1 MSEAQSFDYVGEI
14 WKIADYVRD
23 VIRPADY
30 NKLILPFAL
39 LRRLECA
46 LEPTREAVC
55 QAVEKYEASWGR
67 ENELYCNFSGKAFYN
82 VTRFRLNDLGVDH
95 TLEALSNYING
106 FSPNAREILN
116 KFKIR
121 ETCQDLENEHLLHEV
136 CMRFA
141 SFDLSPEKVS
151 DRMMSDIYEHLI
163 QRYGEEIAQGAED
176 FMTPKDVVRLAVNL
190 VFANEDDFLNSN
202 NGTVRRLYD
211 GTCGTCGFISDAL
224 DLIAEWSSEKQLSNP
239 PTLIPY
245 GQEREGVTW
254 AIGKTNLLL
263 RNVGNGTQD
272 LFESMKD
279 LSEHIV
285 QGDTLADDKFPN
297 ETFNY
302 QLANPPYGKDWKA
315 SEKKVREEVKL
326 GFKGRF
332 GAGLPKISDGSMLFL
347 QNVASKLAPV
357 NLGGGKA
364 AIVLSGSPLFNG
376 DAGSGPSNIRRW
388 LFQNDLIDCI
398 VKLPPEI
405 FFRTGISTYIWILS
419 NKKPEARRG
428 MIQLIDASAQ
438 RVPLK
443 KNLGNKRYEISE
455 EQIHWIT
462 KTYVDGHDHGNSV
475 IVPATEFM
483 FRQVTTQRPLRVNI
497 SIQKDLIEAF
507 FESSTALAKLS
518 QNNKNII
525 KEYLN
530 LHDEEIHPYSWLDL
544 ACKELMKLQ
553 EKPKA
558 TKAVLEKGFL
568 SVFASKN
575 TNAEIAR
582 TSRGETIWDSELK
595 DNENIPWGM
604 SFDEYMQK
612 EVLPYAPDT
621 EIDNSVL
628 DMGPL
633 QDSGVGVV
641 GTSISFNRYF
651 YKYDQPQDPK
661 VIANEILDLEKGL
674 EEFMKGFLK

>member
-1 MSEAQSFDYVGEI
+1 
-14 WKIADYVRD
+14 
-23 VIRPADY
+23 
-30 NKLILPFAL
+30 
-39 LRRLECA
+39 
-46 LEPTREAVC
+46 
-55 QAVEKYEASWGR
+55 
-67 ENELYCNFSGKAFYN
+67 
-82 VTRFRLNDLGVDH
+82 
-95 TLEALSNYING
+95 
-106 FSPNAREILN
+106 
-116 KFKIR
+116 
-121 ETCQDLENEHLLHEV
+121 
-136 CMRFA
+136 
-141 SFDLSPEKVS
+141 
-151 DRMMSDIYEHLI
+151 MMSDIYEHLI

-530 LHDEEIHPYSWLDL
+530 LHDGEIHPYSWLDL

-568 SVFASKN
+568 SVLL
-575 TNAEIAR
+575 
-582 TSRGETIWDSELK
+582 LK
-595 DNENIPWGM
+595 
-604 SFDEYMQK
+604 Y
-612 EVLPYAPDT
+612 
-621 EIDNSVL
+621 
-628 DMGPL
+628 
-633 QDSGVGVV
+633 
-641 GTSISFNRYF
+641 
-651 YKYDQPQDPK
+651 
-661 VIANEILDLEKGL
+661 
-674 EEFMKGFLK
+674 

>member
-1 MSEAQSFDYVGEI
+1 MSEDQSFDYVGEI

-285 QGDTLADDKFPN
+285 QGDTLADDKFSN

-315 SEKKVREEVKL
+315 SEKKVREEVTL

-419 NKKPEARRG
+419 NKKPETRRG

-455 EQIHWIT
+455 EQIRWIT
-462 KTYVDGHDHGNSV
+462 QTYVDGHDHGNSV
-475 IVPATEFM
+475 IVPATDFM
-483 FRQVTTQRPLRVNI
+483 FRQVTTQRPLRVDIN
-497 SIQKDLIEAF
+497 IQKDLIDQF
-507 FESSTALAKLS
+507 FESSTALTKLS
-518 QNNKNII
+518 SNNKNII
-525 KEYLN
+525 EEYLN
-530 LHDEEIHPYSWLDL
+530 SHDGETHPYSWLDL

-558 TKAVLEKGFL
+558 TKAVLEKAFL
-568 SVFASKN
+568 GVFASKN
-575 TNAEIAR
+575 SDAEIAR
-582 TSRGETIWDSELK
+582 TSRGETIWDPELK

-621 EIDNSVL
+621 EIDNTVQ
-628 DMGPL
+628 DTGPL
-633 QDSGVGVV
+633 QDSGVGIV
-641 GTSISFNRYF
+641 GTNINFNKYF
-651 YKYDQPQDPK
+651 YKYIPIESPDC
-661 VIANEILDLEKGL
+661 IAKEILDLEQKLQGY
-674 EEFMKGFLK
+674 MKGFL